1 MKRGESFIESDKRR
15 ASPDPEVDE
24 FPEKLADAVLIFQ
37 IENLPHEI
45 KAQTILLPYQVES
58 VEVEDEEVMP
68 HEIEQSLIGAQA
80 GKVYPEEPVGN
91 LQNRER
97 TDRKFLQTCL
107 PDCPDNFLSC
117 SDMSED
123 SGGADA

>member
-1 MKRGESFIESDKRR
+1 MKRGESFLEPDKRHV
-15 ASPDPEVDE
+15 AHGPEFDE
-24 FPEKLADAVLIFQ
+24 FSEKFADAVLIFQ
-37 IENLPHEI
+37 IEDLPHEI
-45 KAQTILLPYQVES
+45 KPQTILLPYQIES
-58 VEVEDEEVMP
+58 MEVEDEEVMP
-68 HEIEQSLIGAQA
+68 HAIEQSLIGAEA